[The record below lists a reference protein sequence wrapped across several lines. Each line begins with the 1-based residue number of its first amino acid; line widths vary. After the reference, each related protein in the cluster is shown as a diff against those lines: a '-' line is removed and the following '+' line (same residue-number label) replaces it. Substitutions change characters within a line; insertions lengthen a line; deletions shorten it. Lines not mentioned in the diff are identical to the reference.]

1 MQICKENI
9 FSMGGRGPDQK
20 GESSPFFFFFE
31 WELPLGLSKELKYL
45 HPFIHVHIIQKL
57 MTKHKNLHADLSWD
71 VLAKQFFMN
80 CMMNVLMS

>member
-1 MQICKENI
+1 MTVV
-9 FSMGGRGPDQK
+9 
-20 GESSPFFFFFE
+20 
-31 WELPLGLSKELKYL
+31 WAHLGLSKELKYL